1 MHDYQGV
8 LRGWFGGFERWGLL
22 TAMASCKL
30 HIQEETTDSDVSYD
44 ALCLCC
50 VCRVKMD
57 CVVFCWSICLGQ
69 RWIVVF
75 CWSVCFAEFQGGDGS
90 QVG

>member
-1 MHDYQGV
+1 
-8 LRGWFGGFERWGLL
+8 
-22 TAMASCKL
+22 MASCKL

-57 CVVFCWSICLGQ
+57 CVFFLLVNLLRAKMDCSFLLVSLLCRISRGG
-69 RWIVVF
+69 WITG
-75 CWSVCFAEFQGGDGS
+75 WLM
-90 QVG
+90 